1 MEKLDII
8 LKALDDKIAE
18 NVVSIDLKGK
28 SSIAE

>member
-18 NVVSIDLKGK
+18 DVITIDLKEK
-28 SSIAE
+28 SSI